1 MTDML
6 VKSAEN
12 VNIVNNLNNLL
23 MRYGHGQVARIK
35 SRISN
40 QSCSVHSCFNFEN
53 PALRIL
59 WQVRLQEKN
68 NILDVSQTFV

>member
-6 VKSAEN
+6 VKAAEN

-23 MRYGHGQVARIK
+23 MRYGHGRAARLK

-40 QSCSVHSCFNFEN
+40 QSCSVQSSFKSEN
-53 PALRIL
+53 PAERIL

-68 NILDVSQTFV
+68 NVLDVSQTFV

>member
-23 MRYGHGQVARIK
+23 MRYGHRQVARIK

-40 QSCSVHSCFNFEN
+40 QSCSVQSCFNFEKSGF
-53 PALRIL
+53 
-59 WQVRLQEKN
+59 KN
-68 NILDVSQTFV
+68 FMASTAAGKE